1 MTQRFNDFI
10 NFVLAHEGGSY
21 ENDPDD
27 PGGPTRWGIDHRSH
41 PDVDIKNLT
50 KDEATQIYFDSYW
63 TPNKCES
70 LKTGL
75 GESHMDACV
84 NCGSGRAKRFL
95 TAADGSASKYND
107 QRSAFYKRLVEA
119 RPSSAKYLKGW
130 ENRVQDLRKWISPVT
145 D

>member
-10 NFVLAHEGGSY
+10 NFVLAHEGGAY

-63 TPNKCES
+63 TPNRCET
-70 LKTGL
+70 LPRGI

-95 TAADGSASKYND
+95 AAANGSPSEYNN

-119 RPSSAKYLKGW
+119 RPSSAKYLRGW
-130 ENRVQDLRKWISPVT
+130 ENRVQDLRKWIGIT
-145 D
+145 